1 MYAEERQ
8 SAIADLVTRDRRLS
22 VSEAAQSFGVTTETV
37 RRDLAVLERQG
48 LIHRVHGGAVPPD
61 ALTILEPAV
70 SERDVTAADEKDRI
84 ARAALDLLPGR
95 RRQHHPRRRDHD
107 RPAGPLLPQDR
118 RLTVVTNAAPI
129 AAIITSRSTE
139 QSELELHILGGR
151 VRPESQVS
159 VGGAALA
166 ALHDLRV
173 DVSFIGVN
181 GFTIQHGLHTPNH
194 DEASVKSAMISA
206 GRRVDRAD
214 RLTQVRRRE
223 PGAVRPA
230 RPDRRRRHRRRHQRR
245 RHQRPRSPRHRCGD
259 RMIVTLTANPSV
271 DRTMQLDSPIVRGE
285 VFRATSVG
293 DEAGGK
299 GVNVA
304 ARNRSCRR
312 AGRRGACPPTTTT
325 CSSRA

>member
-61 ALTILEPAV
+61 ALTISEPAV
-70 SERDVTAADEKDRI
+70 SERDVTSADEKDRI
-84 ARAALDLLPGR
+84 ARAALDLLPAAGGSIILDGGTTTGR
-95 RRQHHPRRRDHD
+95 LAR
-107 RPAGPLLPQDR
+107 LLPQDR

-129 AAIITSRSTE
+129 ASIITSRSTQ

-166 ALHDLRV
+166 ALQDLRV

-206 GRRVDRAD
+206 GRRVIVLTDSRKFGVESLVRFGRLDQVDAVVTDDGISDAD
-214 RLTQVRRRE
+214 NNALE
-223 PGAVRPA
+223 A
-230 RPDRRRRHRRRHQRR
+230 
-245 RHQRPRSPRHRCGD
+245 
-259 RMIVTLTANPSV
+259 
-271 DRTMQLDSPIVRGE
+271 LDIDV
-285 VFRATSVG
+285 VIA
-293 DEAGGK
+293 
-299 GVNVA
+299 
-304 ARNRSCRR
+304 
-312 AGRRGACPPTTTT
+312 
-325 CSSRA
+325 

>member
-8 SAIADLVTRDRRLS
+8 SAIADLVLRDRRLS
-22 VSEAAQSFGVTTETV
+22 VSQAAASFGVTTETV

-61 ALTILEPAV
+61 ALTIAEPAV
-70 SERDVTAADEKDRI
+70 AERDLTAADEKDRI
-84 ARAALDLLPGR
+84 ARAALDLLPAAGGSIILDGGTTTGR
-95 RRQHHPRRRDHD
+95 LAR
-107 RPAGPLLPQDR
+107 LLPQDR

-129 AAIITSRSTE
+129 AAIITSRSTQ

-194 DEASVKSAMISA
+194 DEASVKSAMLSA
-206 GRRVDRAD
+206 GRRVIVLTDSRKFGVESLVRFG
-214 RLTQVRRRE
+214 RLDQID
-223 PGAVRPA
+223 AV
-230 RPDRRRRHRRRHQRR
+230 
-245 RHQRPRSPRHRCGD
+245 
-259 RMIVTLTANPSV
+259 VTDDGISDTDANALEA
-271 DRTMQLDSPIVRGE
+271 LDIDV
-285 VFRATSVG
+285 VIA
-293 DEAGGK
+293 
-299 GVNVA
+299 
-304 ARNRSCRR
+304 
-312 AGRRGACPPTTTT
+312 
-325 CSSRA
+325 